1 MRKVKFLLLAALTAM
16 FVGCQSDEVLEQD
29 SGNDRP
35 TPTGDTR
42 ITIEGE
48 GMKDVTTRSSDGR
61 VDLSGGVCNG
71 SGIIQWY
78 FNSNSSRIS

>member
-1 MRKVKFLLLAALTAM
+1 M

-61 VDLSGGVCNG
+61 VDFTGDMQREQDYMMDASMFGLKPILMLVM
-71 SGIIQWY
+71 
-78 FNSNSSRIS
+78 R